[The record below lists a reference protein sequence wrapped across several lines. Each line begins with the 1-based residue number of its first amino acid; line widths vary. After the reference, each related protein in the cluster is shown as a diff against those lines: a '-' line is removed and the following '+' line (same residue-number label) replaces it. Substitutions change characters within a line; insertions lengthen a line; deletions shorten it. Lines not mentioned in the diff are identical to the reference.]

1 MTLACISTLLH
12 LSVHSQSDHIHPALV
27 IPAAYHSTMLAS
39 DGAKNKLPALFS
51 AEADIDQGG
60 LLVISRGT
68 ALLLLGV
75 YVAYL
80 CFQVR

>member
-1 MTLACISTLLH
+1 MTATDGGIANL
-12 LSVHSQSDHIHPALV
+12 
-27 IPAAYHSTMLAS
+27 TMFAPT
-39 DGAKNKLPALFS
+39 D
-51 AEADIDQGG
+51 AERGVDQAG

-80 CFQVR
+80 FFQVRQSYVDDLR

>member
-1 MTLACISTLLH
+1 
-12 LSVHSQSDHIHPALV
+12 
-27 IPAAYHSTMLAS
+27 MLAS